1 MPGYTHLQRAQP
13 VYLSHHLLAYFW
25 MLGRDAKRFAFVREA
40 TEELPL
46 GAGAL
51 AGVNF
56 ATDRG
61 LLASAARLR
70 ARSRRTRST
79 PSPTATSCSTT

>member
-13 VYLSHHLLAYFW
+13 VYLSHHVLAYFW
-25 MLGRDAKRFAFVREA
+25 KLRRDLTRFDAA
-40 TEELPL
+40 MAGAGELPL

-56 ATDRG
+56 ETDRE
-61 LLASAARLR
+61 SVAA
-70 ARSRRTRST
+70 
-79 PSPTATSCSTT
+79 